1 MKIKPIYAPANDH
14 RAIGLVERII
24 QTIRRQLS
32 CMKSQLNKKFYLE
45 TSLKAIIQQLRIS
58 KQKTINITPFEA
70 HIGRKCNTPISNITT
85 KSDSKN
91 LNYNAIINYYL
102 GEDTI
107 QGRSYLTEEQWAD
120 TALCSDTEIERVISA
135 ASTLARTE
143 LEKRND
149 GEERFISSDA
159 VCRPIPCSERSVQV
173 KLARKL
179 HDNQRQKK
187 NLDGLYEV
195 LAPGSTVCKVSPTTS
210 VIKEPHKQ
218 EVRVRNSDIAKF
230 GTRAERETELTQYIE
245 RRPKKINEKTLEQKI
260 QKHKRDLIRKNTGDK
275 KIKRNRRQT
284 DDVSVV
290 SSGRSCISTASN
302 IARSLKMRIP
312 KRNPKHDEAF
322 LNRPDLTQ
330 ILRFS
335 PIAPQLATSNTAGP
349 SGAQIASSVQPKPTP
364 ILRKTSKRQLTI
376 SDTPDSDTSS
386 IRKSKRTLKKKTQKS
401 QTIIEKVR
409 STEGYTDNQDIG
421 VARDSNEW
429 VEEPQNLPREMTV
442 LQAENAENSD
452 SE

>member
-1 MKIKPIYAPANDH
+1 M
-14 RAIGLVERII
+14 
-24 QTIRRQLS
+24 
-32 CMKSQLNKKFYLE
+32 
-45 TSLKAIIQQLRIS
+45 
-58 KQKTINITPFEA
+58 
-70 HIGRKCNTPISNITT
+70 
-85 KSDSKN
+85 
-91 LNYNAIINYYL
+91 
-102 GEDTI
+102 
-107 QGRSYLTEEQWAD
+107 
-120 TALCSDTEIERVISA
+120 
-135 ASTLARTE
+135 
-143 LEKRND
+143 
-149 GEERFISSDA
+149 
-159 VCRPIPCSERSVQV
+159 
-173 KLARKL
+173 
-179 HDNQRQKK
+179 
-187 NLDGLYEV
+187 

-210 VIKEPHKQ
+210 VIKEPQKQ

-260 QKHKRDLIRKNTGDK
+260 QKHKRALIRKNTGDK
-275 KIKRNRRQT
+275 KIKRNKRQT

-302 IARSLKMRIP
+302 IARLLKMRIP

-364 ILRKTSKRQLTI
+364 ILRKTSKRKLTI
-376 SDTPDSDTSS
+376 SDTSESDTSS

-401 QTIIEKVR
+401 QTIVEKVR
-409 STEGYTDNQDIG
+409 NTEGYTDNQDIG
-421 VARDSNEW
+421 IARDPNEW
-429 VEEPQNLPREMTV
+429 VEEPQNLPGEMTV

>member
-1 MKIKPIYAPANDH
+1 
-14 RAIGLVERII
+14 
-24 QTIRRQLS
+24 
-32 CMKSQLNKKFYLE
+32 MKSQLNKKFNLE
-45 TSLKAIIQQLRIS
+45 TSLKAIIQRLRIS

-70 HIGRKCNTPISNITT
+70 HFDRKCNTPISNITT

-102 GEDTI
+102 DEDAI
-107 QGRSYLTEEQWAD
+107 PGRSYLTEEQWAD
-120 TALCSDTEIERVISA
+120 PALCSDTEIERVICA

-143 LEKRND
+143 QEKRND

-159 VCRPIPCSERSVQV
+159 VCRPIPCSERSVQM
-173 KLARKL
+173 KLARRL
-179 HDNQRQKK
+179 HDKQSQKK

-195 LAPGSTVCKVSPTTS
+195 LAPGSTVCKVIPTTS

-218 EVRVRNSDIAKF
+218 ELRVRNSDIAKF
-230 GTRAERETELTQYIE
+230 GTRAEGETEITQYIE

-312 KRNPKHDEAF
+312 ERNPKHDEAF

-335 PIAPQLATSNTAGP
+335 PIAPQLATSNTQDHMG
-349 SGAQIASSVQPKPTP
+349 
-364 ILRKTSKRQLTI
+364 RK
-376 SDTPDSDTSS
+376 
-386 IRKSKRTLKKKTQKS
+386 
-401 QTIIEKVR
+401 
-409 STEGYTDNQDIG
+409 
-421 VARDSNEW
+421 
-429 VEEPQNLPREMTV
+429 
-442 LQAENAENSD
+442 
-452 SE
+452 

>member
-1 MKIKPIYAPANDH
+1 M
-14 RAIGLVERII
+14 RE
-24 QTIRRQLS
+24 LS
-32 CMKSQLNKKFYLE
+32 
-45 TSLKAIIQQLRIS
+45 
-58 KQKTINITPFEA
+58 
-70 HIGRKCNTPISNITT
+70 
-85 KSDSKN
+85 
-91 LNYNAIINYYL
+91 
-102 GEDTI
+102 
-107 QGRSYLTEEQWAD
+107 
-120 TALCSDTEIERVISA
+120 
-135 ASTLARTE
+135 
-143 LEKRND
+143 KRN
-149 GEERFISSDA
+149 ETTEKNVLVSSDA
-159 VCRPIPCSERSVQV
+159 VCPPIPCSERSVQV

-187 NLDGLYEV
+187 LDGLYEV
-195 LAPGSTVCKVSPTTS
+195 LAPGSTVCKVSPMTS

-245 RRPKKINEKTLEQKI
+245 RRPKKINEKILEQKI

-349 SGAQIASSVQPKPTP
+349 SWVANSLISATKAYTHFANNFKAPTH
-364 ILRKTSKRQLTI
+364 
-376 SDTPDSDTSS
+376 
-386 IRKSKRTLKKKTQKS
+386 
-401 QTIIEKVR
+401 
-409 STEGYTDNQDIG
+409 N
-421 VARDSNEW
+421 
-429 VEEPQNLPREMTV
+429 
-442 LQAENAENSD
+442 
-452 SE
+452 

>member
-1 MKIKPIYAPANDH
+1 M
-14 RAIGLVERII
+14 
-24 QTIRRQLS
+24 
-32 CMKSQLNKKFYLE
+32 
-45 TSLKAIIQQLRIS
+45 
-58 KQKTINITPFEA
+58 
-70 HIGRKCNTPISNITT
+70 
-85 KSDSKN
+85 
-91 LNYNAIINYYL
+91 
-102 GEDTI
+102 
-107 QGRSYLTEEQWAD
+107 
-120 TALCSDTEIERVISA
+120 
-135 ASTLARTE
+135 
-143 LEKRND
+143 
-149 GEERFISSDA
+149 
-159 VCRPIPCSERSVQV
+159 
-173 KLARKL
+173 
-179 HDNQRQKK
+179 
-187 NLDGLYEV
+187 
-195 LAPGSTVCKVSPTTS
+195 
-210 VIKEPHKQ
+210 IKEPHKQ

-275 KIKRNRRQT
+275 KIKRNKRQT

-302 IARSLKMRIP
+302 LARSLKMRIP

-322 LNRPDLTQ
+322 LNGPDLTQ

-349 SGAQIASSVQPKPTP
+349 SGTQIASSVQPKPTP

-376 SDTPDSDTSS
+376 SDISDSDNSS
-386 IRKSKRTLKKKTQKS
+386 IGKSKRTLKKKTQKS

-429 VEEPQNLPREMTV
+429 VDEPQNRNVPREMTV

-452 SE
+452 GE